1 MTSIIAAIL
10 LGLAGSLHCVG
21 MCGPIALALPVHN
34 ANYFN
39 RILGALSYN
48 FGRAITYALL
58 GTLVGLF
65 GQGLN
70 WMGLQQIVSIVL
82 GISILLY
89 YIIPDFFS
97 GSKINQLYSKQVYRL
112 KNTFNPFLKKRN
124 VSALFIIGI
133 LNGLLPCGLVYTAL
147 VASLVLSGV
156 QQAASFMFFFGMG
169 TLPLMLS
176 IIILKDW
183 ITIKFQSRINK
194 FLPTLMIIMA
204 VLFIFRGLNLGIPYV
219 SPKINKDSNASCHN
233 VTIDSK
239 KAHACV
245 LSK

>member
-1 MTSIIAAIL
+1 MMGIIAAIL
-10 LGLAGSLHCVG
+10 LGLVGSLHCVG
-21 MCGPIALALPVHN
+21 MCGPIAFALPVHN
-34 ANYFN
+34 ANYFK

-112 KNTFNPFLKKRN
+112 KNTFNPFFKKRN

-156 QQAASFMFFFGMG
+156 KQAASFMFFFGMG

-204 VLFIFRGLNLGIPYV
+204 VLLIFRGLNLGIPYV

-233 VTIDSK
+233 LTIDST

-245 LSK
+245 LPE